1 MNDQQFDD
9 FLLKIEA
16 LKLDALVTRQSRDDL
31 LAQASPAVVEI
42 LKALEKENFKDFF
55 EQIQIKYEDPN
66 VKKYGALK
74 LPAIRK
80 LIWLLLATDA
90 GDKFLSKKVDNASLL
105 DFLNWLPQEIWCYS
119 PAEENLV
126 ELTLFRCVFDGN
138 LAPCDLSSE
147 HVKKLEKIF
156 KSFALFNFSGEEVK
170 SLQEIFLN
178 HPESESLKQE
188 HLDLFQKIQEIQLD
202 QASYKQLEFAH
213 DETVLVKYFLYAAQ
227 QEPLSKKLVFPDH
240 MQSLR
245 QNYPGLLEK
254 IQCIISNSSR
264 YQEVTFACSEA
275 LFVEDF
281 LNVKKQS
288 GLSVQSIF
296 GINPGRQLLSK
307 LTAEQFRQLFIAKN
321 ELEIVRRLAEQMQSM
336 SEGFFHMDVNGQN
349 RGLLF
354 LYSLLMDPS
363 KVVLLSQLT
372 TTQLGEF
379 FVKKISPDIWG
390 LDSIREGEILLWSL
404 LAWSSSQDLLSKL
417 AWPVGGRNYFYEFV
431 MQIPIWTW
439 IPREEG
445 KDIPLAFLL
454 FERHARALLEKFTQA
469 QWHQFIAYIPPKD
482 WGRDVSALGGS
493 YVGKTLL
500 SCLLDTSSHP
510 VLLGKFC
517 QVDGENDF
525 YEFVM
530 RIPIRTWIPREEG
543 KDIPLEF
550 LLSDSH
556 TRGLLE
562 KFTQA
567 QWHQFIDYISLDDPD
582 CGISVLGPSNVAK
595 RLLLLLLD
603 TSRPILLIKFSMDKF
618 CKFIDN
624 VTHTIWYQ
632 QMGWGSYQRY
642 ENLIQEAR
650 GIVKNAHSSS
660 YCAGPGRVLDN
671 NVLLYIPLPQYQRS
685 VLKSEAHQPAALQ
698 SSQLAVSQA
707 ADQPTKSK
715 TKVLPEYEAVGH
727 NSVTKCKPAASQAAA
742 QKQSSP
748 SGRAPNVGAA
758 TAASV
763 GQSPCDMWPGLQ
775 QSAAQPSYNPA
786 APVYVS
792 PPQRDASGLAMNPA
806 NMWQQPP
813 RLNFDLAPNPF
824 APAPPFFRGRGR
836 GGY

>member
-264 YQEVTFACSEA
+264 YQEVTFAGSEA

-469 QWHQFIAYIPPKD
+469 QWHQFIAYI
-482 WGRDVSALGGS
+482 
-493 YVGKTLL
+493 
-500 SCLLDTSSHP
+500 
-510 VLLGKFC
+510 
-517 QVDGENDF
+517 
-525 YEFVM
+525 
-530 RIPIRTWIPREEG
+530 
-543 KDIPLEF
+543 
-550 LLSDSH
+550 
-556 TRGLLE
+556 
-562 KFTQA
+562 
-567 QWHQFIDYISLDDPD
+567 SLDDPD

-603 TSRPILLIKFSMDKF
+603 TSRPILLKKFSMDKF